1 MEWYS
6 KVTQDLSVLPDF
18 VDYCNSEL
26 STAATEVK
34 IKGIVEKNIAALP
47 GIIEYRYN
55 QLQMVEAV
63 LNYLNIETKKLKS
76 KHFKRYLEN
85 YQRALTSRDVDRYVE
100 GEPEVVNMELL
111 QNEVALLRNK
121 FLGIIKGLEVKQWQL
136 GNIVKLR
143 VAGMEDAS
151 V

>member
-26 STAATEVK
+26 NSAAAEVK

-47 GIIEYRYN
+47 GTIEYRYN

-63 LNYLNIETKKLKS
+63 LNYLNIETKKIKS

-111 QNEVALLRNK
+111 QNEVALIRNK
-121 FLGIIKGLEVKQWQL
+121 YLGVIKGLEVKQWQL

-143 VAGMEDAS
+143 VAGMEDAT

>member
-1 MEWYS
+1 M
-6 KVTQDLSVLPDF
+6 LPDF